1 MKARV
6 GFVSRLAQRMIQF
19 VAFKRLQGYDYTAGA
34 DGLRLFDTFLANRG
48 GAGEGLGAEE
58 LDDYRAQVKG
68 LKRATQF
75 GRLSVV
81 RQFSLYLHA
90 IRVESAVW
98 PRTLIPRQP
107 RSIRFCP
114 LSPAQIGALMAAPAT
129 GQGGHALRAY
139 TIRFLIGLLYSTGLR
154 ISEAL
159 ALNVGDVDLKQATL
173 FVRRGKFGKERLVPL
188 HPSTLA
194 ALREWLEHRAG
205 DAGNGS
211 SVPLFMAG
219 GNRRLN
225 RYQAAHAF
233 RRLCL
238 RGGVTGDPAPRL
250 HDLRHNYACRCLALW
265 REAGEEVD
273 ALLPVLANV
282 MGHVDFHA
290 TEVYVHI
297 EAAAL
302 RQASLKFHQHVHP
315 HPESAR

>member
-1 MKARV
+1 MNARP
-6 GFVSRLAQRMIQF
+6 GFTSRLAERMVQF
-19 VAFKRLQGYDYTAGA
+19 IAFKRLQGYDYTAGA
-34 DGLRLFDTFLANRG
+34 HVLGLFDTFLSNRA
-48 GAGEGLGAEE
+48 GAGEELGAEE

-68 LKRATQF
+68 LKRSTQF

-90 IRVESAVW
+90 IRAESALF
-98 PRTLIPRQP
+98 PRSLIPRQP

-114 LSPAQIGALMAAPAT
+114 LSPAQIGALMATAAI
-129 GQGGHALRAY
+129 GQGGNAIRAY
-139 TIRFLIGLLYSTGLR
+139 GIRFLIGLLYSTGLR

-159 ALNVGDVDLKQATL
+159 ALNVGDVDRKQATL
-173 FVRRGKFGKERLVPL
+173 FIRRGKFGKERLVPL
-188 HPSTLA
+188 SPSTLA
-194 ALREWLEHRAG
+194 ALQEWLDRRAG
-205 DAGNGS
+205 YADNAPS
-211 SVPLFMAG
+211 APLFMAG

-225 RYQAAHAF
+225 RYQAYHAF

-238 RGGVTGDPAPRL
+238 RGGVTGEPAPRL

-265 REAGEEVD
+265 REAGEDVD

-315 HPESAR
+315 HTECAR